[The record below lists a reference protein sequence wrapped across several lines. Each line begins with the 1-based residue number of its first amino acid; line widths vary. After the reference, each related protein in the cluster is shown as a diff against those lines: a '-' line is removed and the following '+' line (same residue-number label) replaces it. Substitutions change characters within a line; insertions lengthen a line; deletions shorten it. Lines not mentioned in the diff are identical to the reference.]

1 VANLSS
7 WPAAKVEALSQA
19 LTGLPPAGLEGM
31 VEIARSLPHGHVVA
45 VLGTIRQLGLEELTG
60 PPGSRQQDL
69 VAAMIIAAVIDGS
82 SKLATARGCADRGQ
96 FARRGAGPAGL
107 RR

>member
-1 VANLSS
+1 
-7 WPAAKVEALSQA
+7 
-19 LTGLPPAGLEGM
+19 M

-60 PPGSRQQDL
+60 PAGSRQEDL

-82 SKLATARGCADRGQ
+82 SKLATARGLRADRGQ
-96 FARRGAGPAGL
+96 FARRGVGSAGL
-107 RR
+107 RRR